1 MASYEFSDAQ
11 NQRLR
16 ILRQRLLQVGGLFL
30 AFGAVQL
37 VSSFFLADA
46 AGRWISLAASVLLLG
61 LGWLYIRPLDN
72 LARVI
77 NTKGQ
82 DIRQIMI
89 GFRDLRV
96 AFLGGEV
103 ILVVLV
109 ATVIV
114 EIMRLVSPS

>member
-1 MASYEFSDAQ
+1 MASYEFSDAH
-11 NQRLR
+11 NQKLSGLR
-16 ILRQRLLQVGGLFL
+16 GRLLQVAILFL
-30 AFGAVQL
+30 AFGLVQM
-37 VSSFFLADA
+37 VASFVLADET
-46 AGRWISLAASVLLLG
+46 GRWVSLAASMLLLG

-72 LARVI
+72 LSRVI

-89 GFRDLRV
+89 AFSDLRV

-114 EIMRLVSPS
+114 EIMRLVSAS